1 MEKESSKGYWVWA
14 ERLSWAA
21 VIITLGVAGYGI
33 RTWYLDQ
40 QAKKQAELES
50 NTLEFVKK
58 YQDPHMLGQ
67 RFALLEPWLQYDVK
81 ELVEVEGI
89 SERAVADTV
98 FNMIDLSAGK
108 GIYHDMRMAIFDI
121 VDFYETLVVC
131 IDVGR
136 CEKDVAD
143 SYFKEYANQFYCLYK
158 PYILKLRAHRELP
171 NKYACGLARFAGE
184 CEPASAESDSATPAA
199 RSATPQAAA
208 GATQA
213 ASNNPDP
220 ACSP

>member
-1 MEKESSKGYWVWA
+1 MAEERVGFWDWV
-14 ERLSWAA
+14 ERISWIV
-21 VIITLGVAGYGI
+21 VIFGIIGVVFGI
-33 RTWYLDQ
+33 FSWWLDQ
-40 QAKKQAELES
+40 RSRAQAELEG

-89 SERAVADTV
+89 SERAVTDTV

-108 GIYHDMRMAIFDI
+108 GTYHDMRMAIFDI

-131 IDVGR
+131 IHVSR

-158 PYILKLRAHRELP
+158 PYILKLRLHRELP
-171 NKYACGLARFAGE
+171 SNYACGLAKFAGE
-184 CEPASAESDSATPAA
+184 CEPPSAGSGPAA
-199 RSATPQAAA
+199 STVHSPTPRAVNSSQAAKD
-208 GATQA
+208 
-213 ASNNPDP
+213 NPDG
-220 ACSP
+220 ACPL